1 MIIEAMKGNWV
12 CLRCADKEDVDFTLA
27 IRDDV
32 EKNRFLTKFHNTK
45 AEQAAWIEQQRLAVD
60 SCFLVI
66 ENLAGKPLGT
76 IGFCNFDFV
85 NNICE
90 CGHYVSWGMP
100 MENVEANLLMLDYL
114 FNVSKISKSY
124 IYVYPEN
131 KQVVSLN
138 QRFGY
143 KFVKEETM
151 GNGDLGLRFELES
164 EQYNVQRKKIVALL
178 DTIKK

>member
-1 MIIEAMKGNWV
+1 
-12 CLRCADKEDVDFTLA
+12 
-27 IRDDV
+27 
-32 EKNRFLTKFHNTK
+32 
-45 AEQAAWIEQQRLAVD
+45 
-60 SCFLVI
+60 
-66 ENLAGKPLGT
+66 
-76 IGFCNFDFV
+76 
-85 NNICE
+85 
-90 CGHYVSWGMP
+90 